1 MMAYYQPFP
10 VIAVMG
16 CFLCA
21 FLVEIFGSH
30 NKVIRNTLS
39 IGMSAAALTLMIL
52 LIKPVMIDG
61 EIISYWLG
69 HWEPVSGIAI
79 GIGFEVDALGLV
91 FALISTVTVFL
102 SGVYSIKYLEH
113 DNHKG
118 HYYTLYLLLAGAAI
132 GITLTGDLFNMF
144 VMEEIVCFSG
154 AALIAFRNY
163 EDGVLEGAFKYFLID
178 SIGSK
183 FILAG
188 IACLYAQT
196 RALNM
201 AQLASILPGKTT
213 SLTTFALALM
223 FAGFATKA
231 FMVPFHTPVADG
243 HTVAPASVHMIL
255 SGMVMKMGV
264 YGMIRLLFILYRVGD
279 MASIQILLTAF
290 GTVTMFVGATM
301 ALQQTQFKRL
311 LAFSSISQIGYVMA
325 SAGLGTMLGMT
336 GALYHAFNHTLF
348 KGILFLCA
356 GIVIHATGTGNLEE
370 LGGLSK
376 RMPKT
381 TICFLVGVLS
391 IAGIPP
397 LNGFASKWMIYQAAY
412 EKGVAS
418 GNFYYIF
425 VCIVAVVTST
435 ITLAYYMKLSHAVF
449 FGELPKR
456 LENVTDPPFLMRL
469 PIWIMAVLCVLTG
482 VFYKQLQEIVFLPAS
497 RAAFNITGYI
507 DAMMGEGYA
516 AAAGVTNMEAAEP
529 VFGVWEPMAWLILF
543 VVLFGAALIFMII
556 TPPTREKAAAGSAS
570 EVDGKYAVFFSGEKS
585 EYSHARS
592 MDLFWGFRHSLSR
605 WFNFITGAHTG
616 NVNDYSLWAVSGAA
630 LIMVFLFLFVLR

>member
-1 MMAYYQPFP
+1 MMAYYQHFP

-30 NKVIRNTLS
+30 NKVIRNILS
-39 IGMSAAALTLMIL
+39 IGMAGVALALMIL
-52 LIKPVMIDG
+52 LVKPVMIDG

-69 HWEPVSGIAI
+69 NWEPVNGIAI

-102 SGVYSIKYLEH
+102 SGIYSIRYLDH
-113 DNHKG
+113 DKNKG

-132 GITLTGDLFNMF
+132 GITLTGDIFNMF

-154 AALIAFRNY
+154 AALIAFRNH
-163 EDGVLEGAFKYFLID
+163 EEGVLEGAFKYFLID

-196 RALNM
+196 HTLNM
-201 AQLASILPGKTT
+201 AQLASILPGN
-213 SLTTFALALM
+213 LTPLSTFALALM

-231 FMVPFHTPVADG
+231 FMIPFHTPVADG

-264 YGMIRLLFILYRVGD
+264 YGMIRLLYILFRVGD
-279 MASIQILLTAF
+279 MPSVEVLLTAF
-290 GTVTMFVGATM
+290 GSVTMFVGATM
-301 ALQQTQFKRL
+301 ALQQRQFKRL

-325 SAGLGTMLGMT
+325 AAGLGTMLGMS

-356 GIVIHATGTGNLEE
+356 GTVIHATGTGNLEE

-381 TICFLVGVLS
+381 TIGFLVGVLS

-397 LNGFASKWMIYQAAY
+397 LNGFVSKWMIYQAAY
-412 EKGVAS
+412 EKGIAT
-418 GNFYYIF
+418 GDFYYIF

-449 FGELPKR
+449 FGELPEHCKDA
-456 LENVTDPPFLMRL
+456 TDPPFLMRL
-469 PIWIMAVLCVLTG
+469 PIWIMAALCVLTG
-482 VFYKQLQEIVFLPAS
+482 IFYKQLQEIVFLPAS

-507 DAMMGEGYA
+507 NAMMGAGYA
-516 AAAGVTNMEAAEP
+516 EQAGVTDITAAEP
-529 VFGVWEPMAWLILF
+529 VFGVWEPMTWLVLF
-543 VVLFGAALIFMII
+543 VILFGAALVFMII
-556 TPPTREKAAAGSAS
+556 GGSSKEKAPAPSS
-570 EVDGKYAVFFSGEKS
+570 DIDGRYAVFFSGEKS

-592 MDLFWGFRHSLSR
+592 MDLFWGFRHSLKHY
-605 WFNFITGAHTG
+605 FGFITGAHTG
-616 NVNDYSLWAVSGAA
+616 NVNDYSLWAVAGSAI
-630 LIMVFLFLFVLR
+630 IMIFMFLFILR

>member
-1 MMAYYQPFP
+1 MMAYYQHFP

-16 CFLCA
+16 CFLAA

-30 NKVIRNTLS
+30 NKVIRNILS
-39 IGMSAAALTLMIL
+39 IGMAGLALLLMIL

-69 HWEPVSGIAI
+69 NWEPVDGIAI
-79 GIGFEVDALGLV
+79 GIGFEVDGLGLV

-102 SGVYSIKYLEH
+102 SGIYSLRYLDH
-113 DNHKG
+113 DHHKG

-183 FILAG
+183 FILVG

-196 RALNM
+196 RSLNM
-201 AQLASILPGKTT
+201 AQLAALLPGNKT
-213 SLTTFALALM
+213 SLTTFALAML

-264 YGMIRLLFILYRVGD
+264 YGMIRTLYILYKVGD
-279 MASIQILLTAF
+279 VASIQILLTAF

-301 ALQQTQFKRL
+301 ALQQRQFKRL
-311 LAFSSISQIGYVMA
+311 LAFSSISQIGYVMTA
-325 SAGLGTMLGMT
+325 AGLGTMLGMT

-381 TICFLVGVLS
+381 TICFLTGVLS

-412 EKGVAS
+412 EKGIAT
-418 GNFYYIF
+418 GDFYYIF

-449 FGELPKR
+449 FGELPDR
-456 LENVTDPPFLMRL
+456 LKNVTDPPFLMRL
-469 PIWIMAVLCVLTG
+469 PIWIMAVACVITG
-482 VFYKQLQEIVFLPAS
+482 VFYKYFQDIIFLPAS
-497 RAAFNITGYI
+497 RAAFNNVGYI
-507 DAMMGEGYA
+507 DTMLGEGTA
-516 AAAGVTNMEAAEP
+516 AAAGITNTPAAEP
-529 VFGVWEPMAWLILF
+529 VFGVWNPIAWLVLF
-543 VVLFGAALIFMII
+543 VILFGAALIFMLLGS
-556 TPPTREKAAAGSAS
+556 TRKEKVPAASAD
-570 EVDGKYAVFFSGEKS
+570 VDGRYAVFFSGEKS

-592 MDLFWGFRHSLSR
+592 MDLFWGFRHSLR
-605 WFNFITGAHTG
+605 KWFDFITGAHTG
-616 NVNDYSLWAVSGAA
+616 NVNDYSLWAVCGSAI
-630 LIMVFLFLFVLR
+630 IMLFMFLFLLR